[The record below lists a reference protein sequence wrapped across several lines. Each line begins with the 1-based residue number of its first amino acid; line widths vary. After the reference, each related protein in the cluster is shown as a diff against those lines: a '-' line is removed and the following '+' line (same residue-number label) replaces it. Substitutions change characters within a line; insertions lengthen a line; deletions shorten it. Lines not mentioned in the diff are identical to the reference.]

1 MIKIIEKNIAE
12 ILILIV
18 FVLVTSS
25 CQTVREMNMSGSSKA
40 TQCNWV
46 NNR

>member
-25 CQTVREMNMSGSSKA
+25 CQTVREMNMSGNARA

-46 NNR
+46 NNK